1 MNIQISGSNIDLTEA
16 IKQYVSEKVENL
28 QKYYPDMLSVK
39 VDLGMTT
46 KHHNKGAELF
56 EAKVMI
62 HVSGHEFRSVATEGD
77 LYAAIDEV
85 QNELKTELRRYKE
98 KNRDLNRQPRP
109 DKQ

>member
-1 MNIQISGSNIDLTEA
+1 MNIQISGSHIDLTEA
-16 IKQYVSEKVENL
+16 IKTYVTEKIEAL
-28 QKYYPDMLSVK
+28 QKYYPEMITAK

-62 HVSGHEFRSVATEGD
+62 HAAGQDFRATATEGD

-85 QNELKTELRRYKE
+85 QNELKTVLRRHKE
-98 KNRDLNRQPRP
+98 KLRDLHRQPRP